1 MQSARLSVERSLAQ
15 IEVERSKRYPD
26 VELSVGVAKN
36 NELGR
41 NQTIV
46 GVSVPLPFF
55 DRNQG
60 NLYEAS
66 MLAYKSRD
74 DYRAQKTRLMTEL
87 QQSASEFDLSKSSAT
102 KRSDKRR
109 VGKECVSKCRSR
121 WAQSH

>member
-74 DYRAQKTRLMTEL
+74 AYIEQETRLMTAL
-87 QQSASEFDLSKSSAT
+87 QKADREFDLTSEE
-102 KRSDKRR
+102 RR
-109 VGKECVSKCRSR
+109 LGKECVMMCRSR
-121 WAQSH
+121 WWLYQSKKNRK